1 MMTEKPAGKVILFR
15 DCKMLLFMG
24 AETSG
29 CEHSCIHS
37 ADGFSCDCNL
47 GFTLNDDRRNYYLEI
62 VKMLLLWGQKLL
74 GVNKVVYIL
83 EKALVVIVI

>member
-1 MMTEKPAGKVILFR
+1 MMTERLAGEVNLVR
-15 DCKMLLFMG
+15 YCENVTFMG

-47 GFTLNDDRRNYYLEI
+47 GFTLNDDRKTCKRGNI
-62 VKMLLLWGQKLL
+62 
-74 GVNKVVYIL
+74 I
-83 EKALVVIVI
+83 

>member
-24 AETSG
+24 AGTSG

-37 ADGFSCDCNL
+37 REGFSCDCNL
-47 GFTLNDDRRNYYLEI
+47 GFTLNDDRKTCRKGNI
-62 VKMLLLWGQKLL
+62 
-74 GVNKVVYIL
+74 I
-83 EKALVVIVI
+83 